1 MLCYK
6 VIYTTGIFWMWIQSL
21 GDGHR
26 YVWICVHTFRL
37 WISVLFMQSVC
48 VCLCLADTPD
58 RRISVTL
65 TQHRFVIWKWFRNL
79 VIYDKWVCIPQ
90 KQTRWNPKSIYM
102 HFVRLPAHLS
112 PHAWGRARSPR
123 APLFTLKMNDL
134 CIHTG
139 TCVYIFFIEACLY
152 DSSVT
157 GPSVHTLLES
167 AGLSAPLEWSCLV
180 RQTAKGWGRGAQ

>member
-1 MLCYK
+1 MD
-6 VIYTTGIFWMWIQSL
+6 TGMYE
-21 GDGHR
+21 
-26 YVWICVHTFRL
+26 YVFIHSGYESQCFSCR
-37 WISVLFMQSVC
+37 VC
-48 VCLCLADTPD
+48 VCVCLADTPD

-123 APLFTLKMNDL
+123 APLFHFENEWLMYPYRYM
-134 CIHTG
+134 CIYLFYWSLFVWQQCHWTI
-139 TCVYIFFIEACLY
+139 CAHSAWECRSFC
-152 DSSVT
+152 SSGVKL
-157 GPSVHTLLES
+157 PS
-167 AGLSAPLEWSCLV
+167 
-180 RQTAKGWGRGAQ
+180 